1 MKKPK
6 PWAETCLHTIHQS
19 IWGKPGFRPRDMD
32 RIKLPS
38 PEHKEATTRIA
49 LSIFVDCSNVGI
61 PFQEALLA
69 IYLSGLQ
76 HGAALSR
83 EK

>member
-1 MKKPK
+1 
-6 PWAETCLHTIHQS
+6 
-19 IWGKPGFRPRDMD
+19 MD

-38 PEHKEATTRIA
+38 PEHKEAATRIA

-76 HGAALSR
+76 HGSALSK